1 MVKKMIKKLKNYLKI
16 GTLFLAGALSY
27 SGEKLEFDYPE
38 SSRLYSS
45 PTLEYAKMISNN
57 YITNVNKSTPFEK
70 AKEEY
75 ESYKKSELEKM
86 ISEDKKRNQ
95 EFEEKEFLKSNY
107 LSPDSLN
114 LYIKEAYSNVKK
126 WPKEFD
132 KRLFRV
138 MLKQESGYKS
148 GYDIH
153 AMSKT
158 GYLGLGQVGPGV
170 YETFRPKEF
179 ASLKDS
185 ITGELDKHSLKKE
198 LLGNPV
204 KNLELS
210 LQYLDFI
217 SKFCAK
223 YDSNWGQS
231 DLDTKR
237 KKILFAYNAGVGTA
251 RTYDFDPNTI
261 INSKNEK
268 LKRLPKENR
277 EYAEK
282 IMNAYYNPKLQ
293 IKLN

>member
-1 MVKKMIKKLKNYLKI
+1 MIKKLKNYIKI

-27 SGEKLEFDYPE
+27 SGEKIETDYPE
-38 SSRLYSS
+38 SSLLYSS
-45 PTLEYAKMISNN
+45 PTLEYAKIISNN
-57 YITNVNKSTPFEK
+57 YITNVDKSTPFEK
-70 AKEEY
+70 AKKEY
-75 ESYKKSELEKM
+75 ESHKKSELER
-86 ISEDKKRNQ
+86 ILNEEKKRDH
-95 EFEEKEFLKSNY
+95 ELEKINFLKPNY

-114 LYIKEAYSNVKK
+114 FYIKEAYFNVKR

-158 GYLGLGQVGPGV
+158 GYLGLGQVGPEV
-170 YETFRPKEF
+170 YKTFRPEEF
-179 ASLKDS
+179 ESLKDS

-223 YDSNWGQS
+223 YDSNWEQS

-251 RTYDFDPNTI
+251 KNYDFDPNTK
-261 INSKNEK
+261 INSKNEE
-268 LKRLPKENR
+268 LKELPKENL

-282 IMNAYYNPKLQ
+282 IMNAYYNPNIKVKL
-293 IKLN
+293 